1 MQKRNRIPGGKAGA
15 SMLFVLAVMY
25 LLMAVTTSVLVSAY
39 AGYSAGM
46 NKQIRDQLNLYADS
60 IQRSVLYSLRD
71 SRDYGRERVII
82 TNPAAL
88 NSLGEQLLAVMYDL
102 GAADNENDEN
112 KDTEKE
118 KTMNLSAALGGY
130 ELPYVE
136 EIKIK
141 AALSGFYIGRH
152 KEPDALFGYERTP
165 ASIAINGT
173 AAVTVKVKH
182 ETGGKAVTSVVEYD
196 FSGGLL
202 LDTGEP
208 YQEGPVEEFK
218 IGNAGVW
225 SVK

>member
-1 MQKRNRIPGGKAGA
+1 
-15 SMLFVLAVMY
+15 MLFVLAVMY

-39 AGYSAGM
+39 AGHSAGM

-71 SRDYGRERVII
+71 SRDYGEERVII
-82 TNPAAL
+82 GNPAAL

-102 GAADNENDEN
+102 GMTDDEN
-112 KDTEKE
+112 NDTEKE
-118 KTMNLSAALGGY
+118 KTINLSAELGGY

-136 EIKIK
+136 GIKIK
-141 AALSGFYIGRH
+141 IALSGFYIGEHR
-152 KEPDALFGYERTP
+152 EPDPLFGYERTP

-173 AAVTVKVKH
+173 AAVTVRVKH
-182 ETGGKAVTSVVEYD
+182 ETGGKAVASVVEYD
-196 FSGGLL
+196 FAGGLL

-218 IGNAGVW
+218 IGSAGAW